1 MSSALNGASEINHDT
16 FSNKY
21 RPSVLVA
28 SLNRTSQ
35 FLQFS
40 SSQVLCIYCRL
51 YQPEGLKI
59 TLKFT
64 CHRRNSDV
72 LKNTCVLILPKK

>member
-1 MSSALNGASEINHDT
+1 MHKPNKKEVSVKRKKGPPTMSSTLNGASDINHDT

-40 SSQVLCIYCRL
+40 SS
-51 YQPEGLKI
+51 
-59 TLKFT
+59 
-64 CHRRNSDV
+64 
-72 LKNTCVLILPKK
+72 